1 MGRAENALRRFQSV
15 IKNNLSP
22 SARKIIGAFFI
33 ILILALVLVYVF
45 VIRGVG
51 IKYKLSDDGTSYT
64 VAGIGISF
72 NSDIEISETY
82 KGLPVTAI
90 GDNAFSDILGKQIR
104 SIKIPETVTSI
115 GWGAFANC
123 KKLESVTIPYN
134 VTVIREMTFEGCEG
148 LKDVYLGNG
157 VKVIENA
164 AFRNCAS
171 LEGVFMPREITRID
185 EYAFS
190 YCESLQSIEIPASVS
205 YIGEMAFFGCSSLT
219 SVYFEDCYSWRVGSD
234 SDRYTSL
241 SNGVLDNQAT
251 AAKLL
256 SDEYSG
262 LTWKHR

>member
-1 MGRAENALRRFQSV
+1 MSRSGKGLKTFEKL

-22 SARKIIGAFFI
+22 SAKKMIGAI
-33 ILILALVLVYVF
+33 IFLLVLGLLAVYFF

-51 IKYKLSDDGTSYT
+51 IKYALNEDGVSYS
-64 VAGIGISF
+64 VVGMGINF
-72 NSDIEISETY
+72 NADIEISETY
-82 KGLPVTAI
+82 KGLPVTDI

-148 LKDVYLGNG
+148 LKDVYLGSG

-171 LEGVFMPREITRID
+171 LEGVFMPREITRIG

-205 YIGEMAFFGCSSLT
+205 YIGEMAFSGCSSLT

-241 SNGVLDNQAT
+241 SNGVLDDQAT